1 MHVAP
6 YRNVNELTPEDMEL
20 TPICDPPL
28 RTSSEAPIGT
38 SWWIEP
44 SHPEVDPS
52 SPLLAG
58 PAEEPPPNKKT

>member
-6 YRNVNELTPEDMEL
+6 SVPVNELTPDDIEL

-28 RTSSEAPIGT
+28 RASAEAPIGT

-44 SHPEVDPS
+44 SHPEVDPL
-52 SPLLAG
+52 SPLLA
-58 PAEEPPPNKKT
+58 PPDENT